1 MCDYTEA
8 FAHSIGEHIQY
19 ALAGILCEAVAS
31 SVWEPEG
38 QKSTASINTASRSSL
53 RFSMLASSKV
63 CSSSFNSGSKGGG
76 GEEAWSYWTLDR
88 NGCFKSVIC
97 PTNSNIDARKSVL
110 LR

>member
-1 MCDYTEA
+1 MCNYTEA
-8 FAHSIGEHIQY
+8 FVHSIGEHIQY

-76 GEEAWSYWTLDR
+76 EKKPGAIGLWT
-88 NGCFKSVIC
+88 GM
-97 PTNSNIDARKSVL
+97 AVL
-110 LR
+110 NPLFVQQILT